1 MTGGQEGPTELNFK
15 GSGYN
20 HEVLGVLEAKNL
32 SKIGILRSNMAA
44 FERFWPLAPLKP
56 DGRTQNP

>member
-1 MTGGQEGPTELNFK
+1 MTGDREGPTELDFK
-15 GSGYN
+15 GSGCD

-44 FERFWPLAPLKP
+44 F
-56 DGRTQNP
+56 